1 MGNYNETKKGYN
13 EGWEKGNK
21 EGWEKGMEK
30 GIEKG
35 IEKGLEKNSIDIA
48 KKMKQK
54 GLASDLI
61 AEMTG
66 LSIDIIDKLE

>member
-30 GIEKG
+30 GMEKG
-35 IEKGLEKNSIDIA
+35 RAEGLLIAARNMKKLGINLADIA
-48 KKMKQK
+48 K
-54 GLASDLI
+54 A
-61 AEMTG
+61 TG
-66 LSIDIIDKLE
+66 LSEKEITDL